1 MRLGPP
7 LLIHDS
13 KNKNYRYTLMSHFV
27 LEYHQ
32 FNIDSFIYNHIV
44 NVRAINQFLN
54 LQFK

>member
-13 KNKNYRYTLMSHFV
+13 KAEIYRYTLMSHFV

-32 FNIDSFIYNHIV
+32 FNIDRIIYNYIV

-54 LQFK
+54 